1 MQSKIVDSLATKPP
15 ALTRR
20 SVHIPQVQGKALA
33 VIGMRRA
40 GKTSLLWQ
48 MLGDR
53 LTAGEPRSTL
63 LYLNFEDERLT
74 GLTGAELSQ
83 VTELYYRLHP
93 EWRDQ
98 RRVLFLLDEI
108 QVIPG
113 WETYVRRLLDSEQVD
128 LRLSGSSA
136 KLLSR
141 EVATSMRGRA
151 LEVLVHPFS
160 FREVLRHAGVEPKRP
175 WAALP
180 KAARSVVEKGLADY
194 LLGGGFPEA
203 QGLGPRDQAALL
215 RSYVDVALLRDVV
228 ERHAVSN
235 PTALRWMLRHL
246 LGAPAAP
253 FSAQKFYDALRSQ
266 GIAVA
271 KDTVHAYLAHLEDAF
286 LVRTLSIH
294 AASERQRMVN
304 PRKAYPIDPGMIPL
318 YERSGRANLG
328 AALETAVLLELERR
342 GAELAYLR
350 TASGYEVDFHAR
362 LPEGRVLL
370 VQVCAKIESE
380 ETWAR
385 EVRALLEAAAE
396 HPGTEPWLITIEPL
410 PAGKTLPPPLC
421 HVLAAEWF
429 LELSP

>member
-1 MQSKIVDSLATKPP
+1 
-15 ALTRR
+15 
-20 SVHIPQVQGKALA
+20 
-33 VIGMRRA
+33 
-40 GKTSLLWQ
+40 

-235 PTALRWMLRHL
+235 PRLFAGC
-246 LGAPAAP
+246 LGTCSVRRPHP
-253 FSAQKFYDALRSQ
+253 
-266 GIAVA
+266 
-271 KDTVHAYLAHLEDAF
+271 LARKSFMMRFD
-286 LVRTLSIH
+286 
-294 AASERQRMVN
+294 
-304 PRKAYPIDPGMIPL
+304 RKASRWRKIRFMLTSRILKMPFWCARY
-318 YERSGRANLG
+318 RSMR
-328 AALETAVLLELERR
+328 
-342 GAELAYLR
+342 LR
-350 TASGYEVDFHAR
+350 NASG
-362 LPEGRVLL
+362 
-370 VQVCAKIESE
+370 
-380 ETWAR
+380 W
-385 EVRALLEAAAE
+385 
-396 HPGTEPWLITIEPL
+396 
-410 PAGKTLPPPLC
+410 
-421 HVLAAEWF
+421 
-429 LELSP
+429 